1 MNNFFS
7 RRTLLRG
14 AGVALALPWMESLMP
29 KSAIAAGTTAPVRYL
44 PIFLPNG
51 APELWLPSGSG
62 ATWAL
67 SSVLQPLAALK
78 AKINVLANLENG
90 SAFNA
95 SGSPSVEPSHG
106 RQPGGWLTCVD
117 AETVKKQLGTQLE
130 ANGVSVDQVM
140 AAHAVFAGQTAL
152 PSLQLGLSTV
162 HSYCDGKQ
170 CSNSRSVSWK
180 TQTQPMY
187 KKVDP
192 LEAFNI
198 IATAAV
204 PSGGGGGGTV
214 DPAIA
219 AKRVAL
225 KKSVLDAVLENAT
238 ATRARLCVADQKRM
252 DEFLDSVRSVE
263 AKAVAVSAG
272 MGGMAAPPPAGCTL
286 ATKPTM
292 ATVTED
298 GIKQTTATY
307 NKGDHAD
314 AMNSLIVMALQC
326 DVTRIISYMLED
338 ERSEFTYDH
347 VTKRKFTQD
356 TSTQTTGT
364 CPEYHGGGQHGS
376 QDDFGAITWWN
387 VGKVADLCTK
397 LDAIKEANG
406 LSILDN
412 SVIYF
417 GAAMHGSD
425 HSCDRLPAAIIGGG
439 GGKLKTNQF
448 IQLNKRPLRDLHYTI
463 MNKVFNM
470 GQTDFGVNLTGAPIS
485 VINEIV
491 A

>member
-1 MNNFFS
+1 MTTNFFS

-14 AGVALALPWMESLMP
+14 AGVALALPWMESLLP
-29 KSAIAAGTTAPVRYL
+29 KSAIAAGTTAPVRYM

-51 APELWLPSGSG
+51 APELWTPNGTGS
-62 ATWAL
+62 TWTL
-67 SSVLQPLAALK
+67 GSVLEPFGALK
-78 AKINVLANLENG
+78 AKMNVLTNLENG

-95 SGSPSVEPSHG
+95 DGSPGVEPSHG
-106 RQPGGWLTCVD
+106 RQPGAWLTCVD
-117 AETVKKQLGTQLE
+117 AETVKKRLNTQLE
-130 ANGVSVDQVM
+130 ANGISVDQVM
-140 AAHAVFAGQTAL
+140 AAHAAFSGKTPL
-152 PSLQLGLSTV
+152 SSLQLGLSTV

-180 TQTQPMY
+180 TETQPMY

-198 IATAAV
+198 ISAV
-204 PSGGGGGGTV
+204 AMTGGGGTV
-214 DPAIA
+214 DPAVV
-219 AKRVAL
+219 AKRIAL
-225 KKSVLDAVLENAT
+225 KKSVLDACLENAT
-238 ATRARLCVADQKRM
+238 ATRARLGTVDQKRM
-252 DEFLDSVRSVE
+252 DEFLDSVRAVE
-263 AKAVAVSAG
+263 LKVTQVSAG
-272 MGGMAAPPPAGCTL
+272 MGGVGAAGCSA

-326 DVTRIISYMLED
+326 DVTRIITYMLED

-347 VTKRKFTQD
+347 VTKRKFTADGSVQ
-356 TSTQTTGT
+356 STGT

-376 QDDFGAITWWN
+376 QDDFAAITWWEM
-387 VGKVADLCTK
+387 GKVADLCNK

-412 SVIYF
+412 SVIWV
-417 GAAMHGSD
+417 GGAMHGSD
-425 HSCDRLPAAIIGGG
+425 HSCDRLPTALIGSG
-439 GGKLKTNQF
+439 GGKLKTNQH
-448 IQLNKRPLRDLHYTI
+448 ITLNKRPLRDLHFTM
-463 MNKVFNM
+463 MNKVFGM
-470 GQTDFGVNLTGAPIS
+470 GATDFGVNLTGAPIS
-485 VINEIV
+485 TINEIV